1 MAKPSSF
8 GPDGPPSS
16 GTAGDRAVLVGTDG
30 SAPSERAIGWAADE
44 AARLG
49 KELHVLHVLET
60 PTRTAPGDT
69 GGDAESVV
77 DAWNPVLRAGRDAAL
92 RRHPR
97 LKVETMLVHDRT
109 VAGGLRHYAGEAAE
123 VVVGHRGR
131 GGFASLLLGS
141 TGLHLAGHYPGPVV
155 IVRGH
160 SDTPIG
166 EVVVGLG
173 LAEDPAPALGHA
185 FAAAAA
191 RGARLRVLHAWRPA
205 AGSGADVHL
214 AANGRYDRL
223 AAALAPWRG
232 RDPDLKVVEDV
243 VTGHPVQMLAQASAE
258 ADLVVV
264 GSRGRSFPLGSVGHG
279 VVHHA
284 HCPVAVVRPR
294 D

>member
-1 MAKPSSF
+1 MSTQR
-8 GPDGPPSS
+8 
-16 GTAGDRAVLVGTDG
+16 TAILVGTDG
-30 SAPSERAIGWAADE
+30 SAHSDRAIGWAADE

-49 KELHVLHVLET
+49 KELHILHVLET
-60 PTRTAPGDT
+60 PTKTAPGDT
-69 GGDAESVV
+69 GGDAASLV

-97 LKVETMLVHDRT
+97 LKVEAMLVHDRT
-109 VAGGLRHYAGEAAE
+109 VAGGLRHYSGEAAE

-141 TGLHLAGHYPGPVV
+141 TGLHLAGHHPGPVV

-166 EVVVGLG
+166 EVVVGLD
-173 LAEDPAPALGHA
+173 LAEDPAPALDHA

-205 AGSGADVHL
+205 ANAAGSGADADL

-223 AAALAPWRG
+223 AALLAPRRE

-243 VTGHPVQMLAQASAE
+243 VIGHPVQTLAQASAE

-279 VVHHA
+279 VIHHA

>member
-1 MAKPSSF
+1 MS
-8 GPDGPPSS
+8 
-16 GTAGDRAVLVGTDG
+16 TQRTAVLVGTDG
-30 SAPSERAIGWAADE
+30 SAHSDRAIGWAADE
-44 AARLG
+44 AARRG
-49 KELHVLHVLET
+49 RELHILHVLET
-60 PTRTAPGDT
+60 PTKTAPGDT
-69 GGDAESVV
+69 GGDAASLV

-109 VAGGLRHYAGEAAE
+109 VAGGLRHYTGEAAE

-141 TGLHLAGHYPGPVV
+141 TGLHLAGHHPGPVV

-166 EVVVGLG
+166 EVVVGLD
-173 LAEDPAPALGHA
+173 LAEDPGPALDHA

-205 AGSGADVHL
+205 ANAAGSDP
-214 AANGRYDRL
+214 AANSRYDRL
-223 AAALAPWRG
+223 AALLAPWRE

-243 VTGHPVQMLAQASAE
+243 VIGHPVQTLAQASAE

>member
-1 MAKPSSF
+1 MSTQR
-8 GPDGPPSS
+8 
-16 GTAGDRAVLVGTDG
+16 TAILVGTDG
-30 SAPSERAIGWAADE
+30 SAPSDRAIGWAADE

-49 KELHVLHVLET
+49 KELHILHVLET
-60 PTRTAPGDT
+60 PTKTAPGGT
-69 GGDAESVV
+69 GGDTASLV

-92 RRHPR
+92 RRHPG
-97 LKVETMLVHDRT
+97 LKVETMLVHGRT
-109 VAGGLRHYAGEAAE
+109 VAGGLRHYTGEAAE

-131 GGFASLLLGS
+131 GGFASMLLGS
-141 TGLHLAGHYPGPVV
+141 TGLHLAGHHPGPVI

-166 EVVVGLG
+166 EVAVGLD
-173 LAEDPAPALGHA
+173 LATDPAPALDHA

-205 AGSGADVHL
+205 AHAVEPDVDAQL

-223 AAALAPWRG
+223 AAELAPWRE
-232 RDPDLKVVEDV
+232 RHPDLKVVEDV
-243 VTGHPVQMLAQASAE
+243 VVGHPVQMLARASAE
-258 ADLVVV
+258 ADLIVV

-279 VVHHA
+279 VIHHA
-284 HCPVAVVRPR
+284 HCPVAVVRPH